1 MHCLMLGRNKW
12 VQFYYFLY
20 LAFAKRLTKFKRVSM
35 LKEERK
41 KLIMREINLHNRVLS
56 TDLSISLNVSDDTIR
71 RDLKELADAGKILK
85 IHGGAAC
92 LSFVSPFNIQNEVY
106 ALEAKKKIAEKTLK
120 LLKNNMVILT
130 EGGTTIL
137 ELARMIPESLRTTIF
152 TISPQVAI
160 TLSDHNNLTVITIG
174 GNLYKNANLHVGSGM
189 INQLADIK
197 VDLCL
202 LGANA
207 FSVEEGLSDL
217 DWEVVQ
223 AKKAIIRSAK
233 KVAVLAISEK
243 LNTIQTIRICGTE
256 KIDYLITELSPE
268 SDFLASYRNTDL
280 NLI

>member
-1 MHCLMLGRNKW
+1 M
-12 VQFYYFLY
+12 
-20 LAFAKRLTKFKRVSM
+20 SM
-35 LKEERK
+35 LKEERR
-41 KLIMREINLHNRVLS
+41 KLIIQEINLHNRVLS

-71 RDLKELADAGKILK
+71 RDLNELANAGKILK
-85 IHGGAAC
+85 IHGGAAS

-120 LLKNNMVILT
+120 LLKNNTVILT

-137 ELARMIPESLRTTIF
+137 ELAKMIPKTLKTTIF

-160 TLSDHNNLTVITIG
+160 TLSEHSNLDVISIG
-174 GNLYKNANLHVGSGM
+174 GRLMKNANLHVGSST
-189 INQLADIK
+189 INQLAEFK

-223 AKKAIIRSAK
+223 AKKALIRSAK
-233 KVAVLAISEK
+233 KVAVLTISEK
-243 LNTIQTIRICGTE
+243 LNTIQTIKICSTDE
-256 KIDYLITELSPE
+256 IDYLITELSPE
-268 SDFLASYRNTDL
+268 NDFLSSYRET
-280 NLI
+280 NLKLI